1 MVYINNIQNLVDF
14 DDLFI
19 VNPITREI
27 NTETKKLCLMQ
38 HDHNSEI
45 IRFQVPR
52 VIEGYDIA
60 QCNRVEIHY
69 TNINS
74 RTKEENSNIYA
85 VSNIVVDEDCI
96 NFSWIVSSDAT
107 KYPGLLHFVV
117 RFAFLEED
125 GTFSYIWSTSTF
137 KDIRI
142 LESMNNTEVVV
153 QNNSDIFSRIDAEV
167 MRLQNFIGGIEN
179 GSY

>member
-1 MVYINNIQNLVDF
+1 MQNLVDS
-14 DDLFI
+14 DELFI
-19 VNPITREI
+19 INPITREI
-27 NTETKKLCLMQ
+27 HTETKKLYLMQ

-45 IRFQVPR
+45 IRFQVPKI
-52 VIEGYDIA
+52 IEGYDIT

-74 RTKEENSNIYA
+74 RTKEANSNIYV
-85 VSNIVVDEDCI
+85 VSDMVADEDCV
-96 NFSWIVSSDAT
+96 NFSWLISGDAT
-107 KYPGLLHFVV
+107 KYFGSLHFIV

-125 GTFSYIWSTSTF
+125 GTFSYIWSTDTF

-142 LESMNNTEVVV
+142 FEGMNNTEIVVH
-153 QNNSDIFSRIDAEV
+153 NNSDIFSRIDAEV